1 MKHALGRRQARL
13 LIARTIP
20 AKSVDKSK
28 SIDAGFIYPT
38 LD

>member
-1 MKHALGRRQARL
+1 MKHALGRRQAHVM
-13 LIARTIP
+13 IARTIP
-20 AKSVDKSK
+20 AKLVDKSK